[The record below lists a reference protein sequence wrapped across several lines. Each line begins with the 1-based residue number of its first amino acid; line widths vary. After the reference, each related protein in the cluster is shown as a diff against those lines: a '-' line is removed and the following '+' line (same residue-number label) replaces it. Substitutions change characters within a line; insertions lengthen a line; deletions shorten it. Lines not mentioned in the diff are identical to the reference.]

1 MNQSFEEFL
10 LSFQSEDDDDSH
22 KKHISSMMGLLEET
36 YDCKKEITGLKN
48 RIKTLKDKGVR
59 FEHVARYE
67 KLLIQKRANYTN
79 MMGRL
84 CRELRTKEVEKV
96 VNEFEGL
103 EDYE

>member
-1 MNQSFEEFL
+1 MTQSFEEFVK
-10 LSFQSEDDDDSH
+10 SFESEDDDDVKKSH
-22 KKHISSMMGLLEET
+22 IVSMIGLLEEA
-36 YDCKKEITGLKN
+36 YDCKNEIVELKG
-48 RIKTLKDKGVR
+48 RIRTLRDKGIR
-59 FEHVARYE
+59 FEHVAKYE

-96 VNEFEGL
+96 ENEFEGL